1 MDEDTGLEENP
12 ITTNR
17 FHEISEQGLSLYG
30 GLRFRA
36 TSICFSYL
44 LSVAAYVRRADRVSR
59 WKFSNNSTRG
69 FFFLF
74 LWTRFYRCSCLY
86 VLFNYSLFFE
96 MWLKN
101 FFPNQSFIF
110 YRLLFDFSIRVF
122 VSFVLVFFVFVFLEM
137 WLKTKK
143 FFPESIFNLL
153 SAPFRFLN
161 TYFCIFRCSNIVF
174 EFSFYC
180 YFFFFEFYFLQL
192 SKISDY
198 FLSVWYFLL
207 MVNW

>member
-69 FFFLF
+69 FFFPFPLDSF
-74 LWTRFYRCSCLY
+74 L
-86 VLFNYSLFFE
+86 SLFVFIRA
-96 MWLKN
+96 L
-101 FFPNQSFIF
+101 QLLFIF
-110 YRLLFDFSIRVF
+110 RNVI
-122 VSFVLVFFVFVFLEM
+122 
-137 WLKTKK
+137 KK
-143 FFPESIFNLL
+143 FFPESIFSSFIGSFSIFQYVSLYLSFLYFLSLYFSKCDWKRKNFSPNQALIFYQLL
-153 SAPFRFLN
+153 FDFWIRIFASFVVLILFLN
-161 TYFCIFRCSNIVF
+161 LAFIVI
-174 EFSFYC
+174 
-180 YFFFFEFYFLQL
+180 FFFFWVLFYA
-192 SKISDY
+192 IE
-198 FLSVWYFLL
+198 
-207 MVNW
+207 

>member
-101 FFPNQSFIF
+101 FFPNQ
-110 YRLLFDFSIRVF
+110 
-122 VSFVLVFFVFVFLEM
+122 FFH
-137 WLKTKK
+137 
-143 FFPESIFNLL
+143 LL
-153 SAPFRFLN
+153 SAPFRFFN
-161 TYFCIFRCSNIVF
+161 TCLCIFRSCIFCLCISRNVI
-174 EFSFYC
+174 EN
-180 YFFFFEFYFLQL
+180 E
-192 SKISDY
+192 KI
-198 FLSVWYFLL
+198 FPRINL
-207 MVNW
+207 

>member
-122 VSFVLVFFVFVFLEM
+122 VSFVLVFFLCISRNVIKNE
-137 WLKTKK
+137 KI
-143 FFPESIFNLL
+143 FPRINL
-153 SAPFRFLN
+153 
-161 TYFCIFRCSNIVF
+161 
-174 EFSFYC
+174 
-180 YFFFFEFYFLQL
+180 
-192 SKISDY
+192 
-198 FLSVWYFLL
+198 
-207 MVNW
+207 

>member
-74 LWTRFYRCSCLY
+74 LWIRFYRCSCLY

-101 FFPNQSFIF
+101 FFPNQSLIF

-143 FFPESIFNLL
+143 FFSESIFNLL

-161 TYFCIFRCSNIVF
+161 TYLCIFRCSNIVF

-180 YFFFFEFYFLQL
+180 YFFFEFYFMQL

>member
-69 FFFLF
+69 FFFPFPLDSF
-74 LWTRFYRCSCLY
+74 L
-86 VLFNYSLFFE
+86 SLFIRA
-96 MWLKN
+96 L
-101 FFPNQSFIF
+101 QLLFIF
-110 YRLLFDFSIRVF
+110 RNVI
-122 VSFVLVFFVFVFLEM
+122 
-137 WLKTKK
+137 KK
-143 FFPESIFNLL
+143 FFPESIFHLL
-153 SAPFRFLN
+153 SAPFRFFN
-161 TYFCIFRCSNIVF
+161 TCLCIFRSCIFCLCISRNVI
-174 EFSFYC
+174 EN
-180 YFFFFEFYFLQL
+180 E
-192 SKISDY
+192 KI
-198 FLSVWYFLL
+198 FPRINL
-207 MVNW
+207 

>member
-69 FFFLF
+69 FFSFSFGFVFIAVRVYTCSLITLYF
-74 LWTRFYRCSCLY
+74 LWN
-86 VLFNYSLFFE
+86 V
-96 MWLKN
+96 
-101 FFPNQSFIF
+101 I
-110 YRLLFDFSIRVF
+110 
-122 VSFVLVFFVFVFLEM
+122 
-137 WLKTKK
+137 KK
-143 FFPESIFNLL
+143 FFPESIFHLL
-153 SAPFRFLN
+153 SAPFRFFN
-161 TYFCIFRCSNIVF
+161 TCLCIFRSCIFCLCISRNVI
-174 EFSFYC
+174 EN
-180 YFFFFEFYFLQL
+180 E
-192 SKISDY
+192 KI
-198 FLSVWYFLL
+198 FPRINL
-207 MVNW
+207 

>member
-69 FFFLF
+69 FFFPFSLDSF
-74 LWTRFYRCSCLY
+74 L
-86 VLFNYSLFFE
+86 SLFVFIRA
-96 MWLKN
+96 L
-101 FFPNQSFIF
+101 QLLFIF
-110 YRLLFDFSIRVF
+110 RNVI
-122 VSFVLVFFVFVFLEM
+122 
-137 WLKTKK
+137 KK
-143 FFPESIFNLL
+143 FFPESIFHLL
-153 SAPFRFLN
+153 SAPFRFFN
-161 TYFCIFRCSNIVF
+161 TCLCIFRSCIFCLCISRNVI
-174 EFSFYC
+174 ENEKIFSRIN
-180 YFFFFEFYFLQL
+180 L
-192 SKISDY
+192 
-198 FLSVWYFLL
+198 
-207 MVNW
+207 

>member
-69 FFFLF
+69 FFFPFSLDSF
-74 LWTRFYRCSCLY
+74 L
-86 VLFNYSLFFE
+86 SLFVFIRA
-96 MWLKN
+96 L
-101 FFPNQSFIF
+101 QLLFIF
-110 YRLLFDFSIRVF
+110 RNVI
-122 VSFVLVFFVFVFLEM
+122 
-137 WLKTKK
+137 KK
-143 FFPESIFNLL
+143 FFPESIFDLL
-153 SAPFRFLN
+153 SAPFRFFN
-161 TYFCIFRCSNIVF
+161 TCLSIFRSCIFCLCISRNMI
-174 EFSFYC
+174 ENEKIFSRIN
-180 YFFFFEFYFLQL
+180 L
-192 SKISDY
+192 
-198 FLSVWYFLL
+198 
-207 MVNW
+207 

>member
-69 FFFLF
+69 FFSLF
-74 LWTRFYRCSCLY
+74 LWIRFYRCSCLY

-101 FFPNQSFIF
+101 FFPNQSLIF
-110 YRLLFDFSIRVF
+110 YRLFFDFSIRVF
-122 VSFVLVFFVFVFLEM
+122 VSFVLVFLSLYFSKCD
-137 WLKTKK
+137 WKRKN
-143 FFPESIFNLL
+143 FFPNQSLIFYQLL
-153 SAPFRFLN
+153 FDFWIRIFVSFVVLILFLN
-161 TYFCIFRCSNIVF
+161 LAFIVI
-174 EFSFYC
+174 
-180 YFFFFEFYFLQL
+180 FFFEFYFMQL

>member
-69 FFFLF
+69 FFFPFSLDSF
-74 LWTRFYRCSCLY
+74 L
-86 VLFNYSLFFE
+86 SLFVFIRA
-96 MWLKN
+96 LQLLFIFRNAIKK
-101 FFPNQSFIF
+101 FFPESIF

-161 TYFCIFRCSNIVF
+161 TYLCIFRCSNIVF

-180 YFFFFEFYFLQL
+180 YFFFWVLFYA
-192 SKISDY
+192 IE
-198 FLSVWYFLL
+198 
-207 MVNW
+207 